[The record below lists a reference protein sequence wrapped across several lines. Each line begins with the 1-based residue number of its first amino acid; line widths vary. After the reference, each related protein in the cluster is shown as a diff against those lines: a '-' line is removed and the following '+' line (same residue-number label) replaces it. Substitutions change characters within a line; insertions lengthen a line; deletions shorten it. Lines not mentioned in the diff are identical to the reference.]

1 MTLFYLIAK
10 DNDAMTFSFEGT
22 STDDTDFNHSICME
36 QEKGRNVT
44 CEVIS
49 IERKTKQ
56 DIVNSFEK
64 RGYKLSQTSIFK

>member
-10 DNDAMTFSFEGT
+10 DNDAMTFSLEGI
-22 STDDTDFNHSICME
+22 STDDTDFNHSIYLE

-44 CEVIS
+44 CEVIP

-64 RGYKLSQTSIFK
+64 RGYKLSQVSVFK